1 MACTSD
7 VKYHY
12 IHGLEYHLK
21 KIEFLGNKIFEGLFV
36 LGAFIFFGLIAH
48 ALLT

>member
-1 MACTSD
+1 MNHPEQH
-7 VKYHY
+7 VY
-12 IHGLEYHLK
+12 IHGLDPLYKRL
-21 KIEFLGNKIFEGLFV
+21 EFLGNKIFEGLFV